1 MNKRRF
7 AAFAATVLIFVG
19 LLFGQG
25 PIQKV
30 RLWDTNLSHSLLL
43 NWNEDRAAGYTLN
56 WIGITADRTI
66 TLQGNPT
73 LDDWFDQS
81 VKTTFSPTFVT
92 VKLSALT
99 DGYVP
104 YHVSDATGLANSV
117 IRTDGTLVGV
127 GMLPTVA
134 QLEVNTSQIITS
146 TTAAPYLKL
155 INASDTT
162 RDPIIQFAVGAT
174 PVTKFTM
181 GIDDS
186 DNDTWKLSV
195 GDILGDDHDV
205 IIISSEGG
213 VPGVDEFTLID
224 TFATAVKMRGVC
236 TDGTYIY
243 CVSGEYGNTKI
254 YKYDITDG
262 TLLDTSLDT
271 NGAANGGRCATDG
284 THVYVLCTS
293 YVKKYLCTNL
303 SYVASSDS
311 WTGVSY
317 LSGIYYWAGHVYIT
331 NVSVYNARKIRC
343 SDMGTVWTTTFTQ
356 GAGANQTNTART
368 VATDGQ
374 FVYIQDCEI
383 NNRIIRL
390 NMDGTWYDATD
401 VVKPLSYVYPAL
413 WCAGDY
419 LYILAAYAANDY
431 YVEKRNKSDLSISES
446 FDVLNKVTQGCQWGD
461 YHYLVSIA
469 STGIYKYQY
478 ATSSASAPAKTR
490 FRLKNAYGQYV
501 DIATLTADVRLGVGT
516 TIPSETIEAVGNIK
530 AQAGQFIST
539 MATGTAPA
547 VVSSTTVC
555 TNLNA
560 GLVDGYHHDQSLLIA
575 ASPTFVAL
583 KLSATSNQI
592 VLQSAGVTGTITATP
607 ASSNKVWTL
616 QDVTGTIYQTG
627 GTDVAVADGGTGLSS
642 YAVGDLLYASA
653 GTTLAGLADVA
664 VGSYL
669 ASGGVTTAPAW
680 ATLNQAA
687 VAGLTT
693 ADGPTWD
700 HVHIVGGTDAL
711 FSTYRGANSDGYN
724 IFIGGGGQSSVGEV
738 GATYKG
744 SYNISLGVNA
754 LLSNT
759 TGYKNIAH
767 GAGSL
772 QANTTGF
779 YNVGIGLNA
788 LLSNTAGS
796 ANTIIGAAGLKDL
809 NITANDGSGANTA
822 IGFNTGLGIV
832 TGINNTIL
840 GANVTGLATALSNN
854 IILANGAGTI
864 KAQHDNTNWEMTG
877 GLHAT
882 TGLFDH
888 IGEHTGAHTVVFDN
902 TVTLGTLAGVLKGTA
917 GVVSAITT
925 TTSADY
931 LGGDAAYHTLNQAA
945 VAGLTTTDGPTWDH
959 VHVSAGPVDFS
970 GTVGTYHL
978 DTTPATI
985 YLANNGTV
993 DFPSMSGMIIVND
1006 CIDGYVTLFLCGG
1019 GATAAVGSA
1028 GAAVRGTLTYNA
1040 GIDGYS
1046 YTNTSGAQHW
1056 MRFAVIRT
1064 RSGS

>member
-81 VKTTFSPTFVT
+81 VKSTFSPTFVT

-104 YHVSDATGLANSV
+104 YHVSDAVGLADSV

-146 TTAAPYLKL
+146 TTAAPYLKIVNL
-155 INASDTT
+155 SDTA

-174 PVTKFTM
+174 PVVKFTM
-181 GIDDS
+181 GVDDS

-213 VPGVDEFTLID
+213 VPGVDEFTLIN
-224 TFATAVKMRGVC
+224 TFTGVSGVRGVC

-243 CVSGEYGNTKI
+243 CSRSTDKKL
-254 YKYDITDG
+254 YKFDITDG
-262 TLLDTSLDT
+262 TQLDTSAAVDT
-271 NGAANGGRCATDG
+271 TDIGRVATDG
-284 THVYVLCTS
+284 THVYVICWGAHV
-293 YVKKYLCTNL
+293 VKQYLCADL
-303 SYVASSDS
+303 SYVASSDV
-311 WTGVSY
+311 WTGLSY
-317 LSGIYYWAGHVYIT
+317 ADGIYYRAGYLYVT
-331 NVSVYNARKIRC
+331 NNSTCDVRKIRC
-343 SDMGTVWTTTFTQ
+343 SDMGTTWTTNFTL
-356 GAGANQTNTART
+356 GAGINQTARALD

-374 FVYIQDCEI
+374 FIYVQDSFYG

-401 VVKPLSYVYPAL
+401 VVKPMSLVYHTL

-419 LYILAAYAANDY
+419 LYDTAEYVANDY
-431 YVEKRNKSDLSISES
+431 YVEKRNKSDLSISET
-446 FDVLNKVTQGCQWGD
+446 FNVLNRVTQGCRWGD
-461 YHYLVSIA
+461 YHYLVSVE

-490 FRLKNAYGQYV
+490 FRLKDVYGQYV

-530 AQAGQFIST
+530 ATAGQFIST
-539 MATGTAPA
+539 KATGTAPA

-583 KLSATSNQI
+583 NLSATSNQI
-592 VLQSAGVTGTITATP
+592 VLQSTGVTGTITATP

-616 QDVTGTIYQTG
+616 QNFTGTIYQTG
-627 GTDVAVADGGTGLSS
+627 GTDVAVADGGTNKS
-642 YAVGDLLYASA
+642 AWTLYAIPYAS
-653 GTTLAGLADVA
+653 GTTTIGEIAIGTAGQVLAVNGGANGYTWASALSNPMTDIGDMIIGGAAGAPAKLADIA
-664 VGSYL
+664 VGSYMR
-669 ASGGVTTAPAW
+669 SGGVMTAPLWSTLTLPNTGTAYRLPVFSATNVMTELAAVGATGEYLKGNTGAIPSF

-693 ADGPTWD
+693 ADGPTFD
-700 HVHIVGGTDAL
+700 HLH
-711 FSTYRGANSDGYN
+711 
-724 IFIGGGGQSSVGEV
+724 
-738 GATYKG
+738 
-744 SYNISLGVNA
+744 
-754 LLSNT
+754 
-759 TGYKNIAH
+759 
-767 GAGSL
+767 
-772 QANTTGF
+772 
-779 YNVGIGLNA
+779 
-788 LLSNTAGS
+788 
-796 ANTIIGAAGLKDL
+796 
-809 NITANDGSGANTA
+809 
-822 IGFNTGLGIV
+822 
-832 TGINNTIL
+832 L
-840 GANVTGLATALSNN
+840 GANQIQTISRARAYLSSIQLNINHNTHTKVLLNAETYDSGNNFDSVTNYRFVAPVSGYYVVVGAVYFTGCPTTDVICVIAEIYVDGARYTAGTNVAVNNVIGEMAATA
-854 IILANGAGTI
+854 
-864 KAQHDNTNWEMTG
+864 
-877 GLHAT
+877 
-882 TGLFDH
+882 
-888 IGEHTGAHTVVFDN
+888 
-902 TVTLGTLAGVLKGTA
+902 
-917 GVVSAITT
+917 
-925 TTSADY
+925 
-931 LGGDAAYHTLNQAA
+931 
-945 VAGLTTTDGPTWDH
+945 TDI
-959 VHVSAGPVDFS
+959 
-970 GTVGTYHL
+970 
-978 DTTPATI
+978 I
-985 YLANNGTV
+985 YLAASSYVELYAYNWNSGALNTV
-993 DFPSMSGMIIVND
+993 DVFGD
-1006 CIDGYVTLFLCGG
+1006 TDF
-1019 GATAAVGSA
+1019 
-1028 GAAVRGTLTYNA
+1028 TYLSIHLLSIA
-1040 GIDGYS
+1040 
-1046 YTNTSGAQHW
+1046 
-1056 MRFAVIRT
+1056 
-1064 RSGS
+1064 